1 MVRTVK
7 ALFSVGIACALLCIW
22 PIGVAGAAVPGDAV
36 EPFHPAGDL
45 GTGRSG
51 TFVAG
56 PILTAGGVM
65 FMVLLLLF
73 LSARFVI
80 RRRIQRGTAGRA

>member
-7 ALFSVGIACALLCIW
+7 ALFSVGIACALLCAL
-22 PIGVAGAAVPGDAV
+22 PSGAASAALGDAV
-36 EPFHPAGDL
+36 GPTHSAGDVV
-45 GTGRSG
+45 TGQSG
-51 TFVAG
+51 AFVAG

-65 FMVLLLLF
+65 FVVLLVLF

-80 RRRIQRGTAGRA
+80 RRRIQRRMAGRA